1 MKLKQLLKPIL
12 EETKPVYE
20 YGCAMLYF
28 NFPEIDK
35 IQNAINPTHLYIEDT
50 NGGYG
55 FEDEPH
61 TTFLYGLHNNVS
73 VDDVKGI
80 LSQFIYGECKAFN
93 PSLFE
98 NEKFDVLKFDV
109 NGPNLHETNTELS
122 KLPHTTSYPEY
133 HPHLTI
139 AYLKPGM
146 GKQYIETLN
155 KNKANEF
162 RLVPQYAIYS
172 EPNGT
177 KTKINIRID

>member
-1 MKLKQLLKPIL
+1 MKLKTLLNTIK
-12 EETKPVYE
+12 ESTGTYD

-28 NFPEIDK
+28 SLPEVFK
-35 IQNAINPTHLYIEDT
+35 IQDAINPEHLYVEDS

-55 FEDEPH
+55 LEDEPH
-61 TTFLYGLHNNVS
+61 TTFLYGLHDSVS

-80 LSQFIYGECKAFN
+80 LGNFGYGECKAFN

-109 NGPNLHETNTELS
+109 NGPSLHETNAELS
-122 KLPHTTSYPEY
+122 KLPHTTSYPDY

-139 AYLKPGM
+139 AYLKPGY
-146 GKQYIETLN
+146 GKKYADMLKKVKTEL
-155 KNKANEF
+155 KC
-162 RLVPQYAIYS
+162 VPQYAVYS

-177 KTKINIRID
+177 KTKIQITIQ

>member
-1 MKLKQLLKPIL
+1 MKLKTLLNTIK
-12 EETKPVYE
+12 ESTGTYD

-28 NFPEIDK
+28 SLPEVFK
-35 IQNAINPTHLYIEDT
+35 IQNAINPEHLYVEDS

-55 FEDEPH
+55 LEDEPH
-61 TTFLYGLHNNVS
+61 TTFLYGLHNSVS

-80 LSQFIYGECKAFN
+80 LGNFGYGECKAFN

-109 NGPNLHETNTELS
+109 NGPSLHETNAELS
-122 KLPHTTSYPEY
+122 KLPHTTSYPDY

-139 AYLKPGM
+139 AYLKPGY
-146 GKQYIETLN
+146 GKKYVDMLKKTKTEL
-155 KNKANEF
+155 KC
-162 RLVPQYAIYS
+162 VPEYAVYS

-177 KTKINIRID
+177 KTKIQITIQ